1 MNTPMT
7 ICNSHILP
15 RVEDTV
21 GGTVCKLNSS
31 EWNVKKYYLKNT
43 GRNFKRL
50 YKRPI
55 INNIVKIINERPV
68 WLFRC

>member
-21 GGTVCKLNSS
+21 GGIVGKLHSS
-31 EWNVKKYYLKNT
+31 EWNVKKT
-43 GRNFKRL
+43 
-50 YKRPI
+50 I
-55 INNIVKIINERPV
+55 KIPEEI
-68 WLFRC
+68 WKCI